1 MVGLADERGRGVFG
15 DAGRLHGRLLGS
27 DRRADPVID
36 VQKNASVVRHEKI
49 KDFGTGNQGT
59 RS

>member
-1 MVGLADERGRGVFG
+1 MVGLADERGCGVFG

-27 DRRADPVID
+27 DRRTDPVID
-36 VQKNASVVRHEKI
+36 VQNASVVRHEEI
-49 KDFGTGNQGT
+49 KDFGTGNLGT

>member
-15 DAGRLHGRLLGS
+15 DAGRLHGRLLGP
-27 DRRADPVID
+27 DRRTDPVI
-36 VQKNASVVRHEKI
+36 ASVVRHEKI
-49 KDFGTGNQGT
+49 KDFGTGNLGT